1 MSRYLRLD
9 GEGLSGRFHNEKKEN
24 LTLGKNVLDKM
35 CKEVYTKYTTFSHFV
50 IRKETS
56 MLIGQLN
63 KNELIEKMA
72 DNLPM
77 LRTKLGFT
85 QEEIAE
91 MIGVSR
97 HTVISME
104 NKKRPMTWNT
114 FLSLILIFSGNADTK
129 ML

>member
-1 MSRYLRLD
+1 MAAMQI
-9 GEGLSGRFHNEKKEN
+9 NKK
-24 LTLGKNVLDKM
+24 
-35 CKEVYTKYTTFSHFV
+35 
-50 IRKETS
+50 
-56 MLIGQLN
+56 
-63 KNELIEKMA
+63 ELIERMA

-85 QEEIAE
+85 QEEIAS

-114 FLSLILIFSGNADTK
+114 FLSLILVFSGNADTK
-129 ML
+129 MLMQVMGIFTEELEEFLVPKKKA

>member
-1 MSRYLRLD
+1 M
-9 GEGLSGRFHNEKKEN
+9 
-24 LTLGKNVLDKM
+24 
-35 CKEVYTKYTTFSHFV
+35 
-50 IRKETS
+50 S

-63 KNELIEKMA
+63 KKELIEKRA

-129 ML
+129 MLLKVLGILTPELEEFLTPQKKYERRI

>member
-1 MSRYLRLD
+1 MP
-9 GEGLSGRFHNEKKEN
+9 
-24 LTLGKNVLDKM
+24 VQ
-35 CKEVYTKYTTFSHFV
+35 
-50 IRKETS
+50 I
-56 MLIGQLN
+56 N
-63 KNELIEKMA
+63 KAELIERMA

-85 QEEIAE
+85 QEAIAG

-114 FLSLILIFSGNADTK
+114 FLSLILVFSGNSDTL
-129 ML
+129 MLMKVMGIYTEELQEFLVPKKK